1 MVAHHSAKD
10 GVDEARAVE
19 LARVST
25 NILRDHATR
34 ETPRAGAT
42 KVATALLSSPDRVLE
57 AIGVKN
63 LHALRDGLETA
74 ARLAADGEVSALAA
88 KLARCITDAECRFR
102 RAIEDQYSYSL
113 CRKAFRSR

>member
-25 NILRDHATR
+25 NILRDHAAGDAAR
-34 ETPRAGAT
+34 MGAT

-88 KLARCITDAECRFR
+88 KLARCITTPNADFGAR
-102 RAIEDQYSYSL
+102 
-113 CRKAFRSR
+113 